1 MANSPPTFVF
11 IHGFLG
17 FDRLSLPFCDIHYFR
32 GLERLLRRMAVPHL
46 IPALPPAGRVAE
58 RAEVL
63 SRHLSDNNAEAF
75 VLVGHSMGGL
85 DSRYLVRHFDPNHR
99 VRAVIT
105 LGTPHRGSSVAEW
118 ILTTDG
124 PLQAFCRRRWEFA
137 IDDLKPETCRRRN
150 ETLVDR
156 DDVRYIS
163 YAGQRDPEK
172 LPFWLRP
179 LGRIVFR
186 YEGSNDGLV
195 ALSSARWGEYRGSL
209 PASHVELV
217 GWSLSAAIGG
227 HRFNHLD
234 LYRKIVGEFDRN

>member
-1 MANSPPTFVF
+1 
-11 IHGFLG
+11 
-17 FDRLSLPFCDIHYFR
+17 
-32 GLERLLRRMAVPHL
+32 MAVPHL

-58 RAEVL
+58 RADVL
-63 SRHLSDNNAEAF
+63 SRHLSDNSAEAF

-105 LGTPHRGSSVAEW
+105 LGTPHRGSSVAKW

-163 YAGQRDPEK
+163 YAGERDPEK

-195 ALSSARWGEYRGSL
+195 ALSSARWGEFRGSL

-217 GWSLSAAIGG
+217 GWSLSLLPAIGG